1 MSRYQQIS
9 GDVCFISL
17 PTLVGE
23 KRETEGFC
31 ANLHFSGNKFS
42 PPLVI
47 GVKSNEPLKS

>member
-1 MSRYQQIS
+1 M
-9 GDVCFISL
+9 CFISL
-17 PTLVGE
+17 PTLVEE

-47 GVKSNEPLKS
+47 DGGVVKSNEPLKS